1 MDAGA
6 GETVTSCA
14 AAVGAVSEGVEFGA
28 GGLVEA
34 CTSLSLSLAIYT
46 YLYFVPVHHAVY
58 VLTHTSMQIEKLHEE
73 KAAHEDF
80 VQLRAKQQQDERVH
94 FRKALKRREQE
105 QGDSGT
111 TSDEDE
117 GGLRRNQSL
126 SRLRRLRRFS

>member
-1 MDAGA
+1 
-6 GETVTSCA
+6 
-14 AAVGAVSEGVEFGA
+14 
-28 GGLVEA
+28 
-34 CTSLSLSLAIYT
+34 
-46 YLYFVPVHHAVY
+46 
-58 VLTHTSMQIEKLHEE
+58 MQIEKLHEE

-80 VQLRAKQQQDERVH
+80 VHLRAKQQQDERVH

-105 QGDSGT
+105 QGDSGA